1 MPTETE
7 WRERIAL
14 YQSQQATMDRAK
26 ERYDKRQRMLNDVAA
41 RDDYRV
47 QQWGNLGKTYKT
59 SRPATDPVQK
69 IEEPTELAT
78 LLRGTFSE
86 ERAAEIDE
94 GMDQEYAGY
103 VQEQVVTEFLVRRSN
118 IAQAAFE
125 QYKQLRPEAS
135 DADAYSQMHRTLI
148 QYGFQP
154 RGLEKLIPFAVR
166 EGRVSQADYTPVWSE
181 ARSLILGTIRGA
193 RRLATAPAE
202 LLNAGLEMTS
212 DIFNRN
218 QAGAQVTGSNI
229 FRDARRNFAIQMG
242 AVDQILSPDD
252 IPYNFDVAGIMGEQI
267 PNLLATMSGAGL
279 ISRGSKLAGNALA
292 LGSMFAAEGTDAYN
306 NYMQYGE
313 QQGLDPR
320 LITTQAYAGA
330 IAYGAA
336 SAALERLIPVETF
349 KRIPGF
355 KNRVAAWSMGAL
367 AESSTEF
374 LQSLTQAGIG
384 DVVDLGQFD
393 WNSIRQAVREAAA
406 GAIVGGVA
414 GAATIGRA
422 TPQVDRLEE
431 TLGLDEIKA
440 QIVTE
445 LDTLKSRNTIAN
457 EVDVVSEWQMI
468 PTPQPEDTV
477 QNATEAIDRAVVETT
492 NTRSKLQKLRKAW
505 RSLVGT
511 PSRLLER
518 IPDQNPIGRLRDT
531 IGHGLSDT
539 YKVPANWIKGKR
551 AAKGRERLTAH
562 RADLM
567 GALWTKELAAAG
579 LDPESGELHAVAQM
593 VLEGRAK
600 LEILPPAMRAWVET
614 ARTMQDAESMY
625 AARIYR
631 AAGLDEL
638 AAKFEKNIGSYLK
651 RIPLVEVQTLGKAR
665 QVVRKALKL
674 KTSAAFGK
682 RRRDKWR
689 VRDGKKLVGEFET
702 ESEAREAYSQTIAER
717 KRGVIKKRSAAKGV
731 SVEDINRQAAK
742 NVTIEEPIP
751 QEWWDQFGVHDP
763 RFLLA
768 LSMVEARHDA
778 EMVQLFH
785 KTALRWGQ
793 EAPEGLSGKNLDGW
807 AKKNGLVQLPQIARL
822 HNLSGVFVPEA
833 IASDLNEMT
842 QLPSTAKRAYQAYL
856 GAWKSSKTLW
866 NPATH
871 ARNIYGNVLVFSY
884 LARVSALN
892 PLNAKFYRQAATSL
906 LTKDDAYLAL
916 LENGALGGEYY
927 GGEIQRIEKALKS
940 GDDTAIGQILAGIGV
955 VQAKLG
961 ETYAAEDQIFKL
973 AAYHKYKTEGM
984 ATEEAAEEVNKWF
997 PNYERTG
1004 KVTRWLRNSPVG
1016 APFIS
1021 FVDQSV
1027 RIAGRGIAERPLR
1040 VAAIAAMPGI
1050 INYISAIAIGLNP
1063 DEKELLD
1070 KERSYFEPLMPWRDD
1085 RGRVQAMDLRYILP
1099 LANDIIPEDRRG
1111 SLMIPWMFSG
1121 PAATAAIEQFSGKE
1135 RFTGKEFIREDMT
1148 TMEKARARLATVV
1161 RAAVPHPS
1169 FTYWGTKRIIGSIT
1183 GDRDEHVANAIIGS
1197 LMGLNVRT
1205 PYIAEK
1211 HVKQVIQNMIADEDW
1226 REAKV
1231 LLDVWNGRYKP
1242 GHLKN
1247 LTIEGMARGLRQKGL
1262 AKWRKVRDN
1271 AASALLQGRDDD
1283 AKEIVDDY
1291 MAELDPKDRKLFL
1304 PAVEYRARELRIQGR
1319 TR

>member
-1 MPTETE
+1 MTEAE
-7 WRERIAL
+7 FRERLAL
-14 YQSQQATMDRAK
+14 YNSQQPVMERAK
-26 ERYDKRQRMLNDVAA
+26 ERYDKRQRMLNDPAA
-41 RDDYRV
+41 QEDYRV
-47 QQWGNLGKTYKT
+47 QQWGNMGKLHK
-59 SRPATDPVQK
+59 SRQPASDPIQK
-69 IEEPTELAT
+69 IEEPAELAA
-78 LLRGTFSE
+78 LLRGTFSP
-86 ERAAEIDE
+86 ERATEIDE

-103 VQEQVVTEFLVRRSN
+103 VQEQEVTEFLIRRAN
-118 IAQAAFE
+118 IGRAAFE
-125 QYKQLRPEAS
+125 QHKLLNPEAS
-135 DADAYSQMHRTLI
+135 DSDAYNKMYQTLT

-154 RGLEKLIPFAVR
+154 RGLEKLIPFVAQD
-166 EGRVSQADYTPVWSE
+166 GRVAQADYAPVWSE
-181 ARSLILGTIRGA
+181 ARSLLLGVIRGA
-193 RRLATAPAE
+193 RRLATSPPE
-202 LLNAGLEMTS
+202 LVNAGLEMLS
-212 DIFNRN
+212 DLYNRN
-218 QAGAQVTGSNI
+218 QAGVQVTGSNI

-242 AVDQILSPDD
+242 AVDQILTPDD

-267 PNLLATMSGAGL
+267 PNIVATMSGAGL
-279 ISRGSKLAGNALA
+279 ISKGSKLAGNALA

-320 LITTQAYAGA
+320 IITTQAYAGA

-367 AESSTEF
+367 AEGSTEF

-384 DVVDLGQFD
+384 DVIDLGQFD
-393 WNSIRQAVREAAA
+393 WDSIRQAVREAAA

-440 QIVTE
+440 EIVTE

-457 EVDVVSEWQMI
+457 EIDVVSEWQMI
-468 PTPQPEDTV
+468 PTPQPEGTV

-505 RSLVGT
+505 RSLVGM
-511 PSRLLER
+511 PARLAER
-518 IPDQNPIGRLRDT
+518 IPDQNPIGQLRDT
-531 IGHGLSDT
+531 IGRGLSDI
-539 YKVPANWIKGKR
+539 YKKPAEWIEGRR

-567 GALWTKELAAAG
+567 GALWTKELKAAG
-579 LDPESGELHAVAQM
+579 LDPESGELHAIAQM

-600 LEILPPAMRAWVET
+600 MEILPPAMRAWVET

-631 AAGLDEL
+631 AAGMDEL

-702 ESEAREAYSQTIAER
+702 ESEARETYSQAIAER
-717 KRGVIKKRSAAKGV
+717 KRGVIKKRAAKRGV

-785 KTALRWGQ
+785 KTAQRWGQ
-793 EAPEGLSGKNLDGW
+793 EAPEGMTGKGLDGW
-807 AKKNGLVQLPQIARL
+807 AKKNGLVQLPQSARL

-842 QLPSTAKRAYQAYL
+842 QLPSDAKRAYQMYL

-871 ARNIYGNVLVFSY
+871 ARNVYGNVLVFSY

-892 PLNAKFYRQAATSL
+892 PLNAKFYRQAVASL
-906 LTKDDAYLAL
+906 AAKDDAFLAL

-927 GGEIQRIEKALKS
+927 GGEIKKIEKALKS
-940 GDDTAIGQILAGIGV
+940 AEDTAIGEILAV
-955 VQAKLG
+955 VGTVQSKLG
-961 ETYAAEDQIFKL
+961 EIYAMEDQVFKL
-973 AAYHKYKTEGM
+973 AAYHKYKKEGM
-984 ATEEAAEEVNKWF
+984 STEEAAEEVNKWF

-1004 KVTRWLRNSPVG
+1004 KVTRWLRNSPIG

-1027 RIAGRGIAERPLR
+1027 RIAGRGFAERPLR

-1050 INYISAIAIGLNP
+1050 INYISMIAIGLNP
-1063 DEKELLD
+1063 DEKELIDANHGYL
-1070 KERSYFEPLMPWRDD
+1070 EPLMPWRDD
-1085 RGRVQAMDLRYILP
+1085 KGRVQTVDLRYILP
-1099 LANDIIPEDRRG
+1099 LANDIIPETRRG

-1135 RFTGKEFIREDMT
+1135 RFTGKEFIREGMT
-1148 TMEKARARLATVV
+1148 TMEQVQARLATVI

-1169 FTYWGTKRIIGSIT
+1169 FIYWGTKRVIGSIT
-1183 GDRDEHVANAIIGS
+1183 GDRDEHTANAIVGS
-1197 LMGLNVRT
+1197 LMGLNVRS

-1211 HVKQVIQNMIADEDW
+1211 HVKQVVQNMIADDDW

-1231 LLDVWNGRYKP
+1231 LLDVWNGQYKP
-1242 GHLKN
+1242 DHLKN
-1247 LTIEGMARGLRQKGL
+1247 LTIEGMARGLRQRGL

-1271 AASALLQGRDDD
+1271 AAEALLQDRGDD
-1283 AKEIVDDY
+1283 AQEIIEDY
-1291 MAELDPKDRKLFL
+1291 MAELDPRDRKLFM
-1304 PAVEYRARELRIQGR
+1304 PAVEYRARQLRIQGK